1 MKRFLLLSLG
11 LIVLM
16 FVSVCMIG
24 PGIVG
29 ALMICSPALVPVS
42 SMAATTRFSQKIL
55 PRKIRFSR
63 WLDRLERLVSWAA
76 LLITLGF
83 IWETLL
89 LMGMNRTNPEDFQQ
103 IFIVTLILTG
113 AAVLVQMGMNLLLFV
128 LSRHSAYGYT
138 IITHVVLCVLTGLS
152 YFYFSSMAAAC

>member
-42 SMAATTRFSQKIL
+42 SMAATARFSQKIL
-55 PRKIRFSR
+55 PREIRFSL
-63 WLDRLERLVSWAA
+63 WLDLLERLVSWAA

-83 IWETLL
+83 ILETLL
-89 LMGMNRTNPEDFQQ
+89 IGMNRTNPEDFQQ
-103 IFIVTLILTG
+103 IFNATLILTG
-113 AAVLVQMGMNLLLFV
+113 AAVLVQMGMNVMLFV

>member
-16 FVSVCMIG
+16 FVSVVLVG
-24 PGIVG
+24 PGILG
-29 ALMICSPALVPVS
+29 ALMICAPALVPVS

-63 WLDRLERLVSWAA
+63 WLDRLERLVSWVT

-83 IWETLL
+83 ILETLL
-89 LMGMNRTNPEDFQQ
+89 IGMNRTNPEDFQQ
-103 IFIVTLILTG
+103 IFNATLILTG
-113 AAVLVQMGMNLLLFV
+113 AAVLVQMGMNVLLFV
-128 LSRHSAYGYT
+128 LSRHSSYGYT

-152 YFYFSSMAAAC
+152 YFYFSSIIAAC

>member
-42 SMAATTRFSQKIL
+42 SMAATARFSQKIL

-83 IWETLL
+83 ILETLL
-89 LMGMNRTNPEDFQQ
+89 IGMNRTNPEDFQQ
-103 IFIVTLILTG
+103 IFNATLILTG
-113 AAVLVQMGMNLLLFV
+113 AAVLVQMGMNVLLFV
-128 LSRHSAYGYT
+128 RSRHSSYGYT

-152 YFYFSSMAAAC
+152 YFYFSSMASAC

>member
-29 ALMICSPALVPVS
+29 ALMICAPALVPVS
-42 SMAATTRFSQKIL
+42 SMAATARFSQKIL
-55 PRKIRFSR
+55 PREIRFSR
-63 WLDRLERLVSWAA
+63 WLDRLERLVSWVT

-83 IWETLL
+83 ILETLL
-89 LMGMNRTNPEDFQQ
+89 IGMNRTNPEDFQQ
-103 IFIVTLILTG
+103 IFNATLILTG
-113 AAVLVQMGMNLLLFV
+113 AAVLVQMGMNVLLFV
-128 LSRHSAYGYT
+128 RSRHSSYGYT
-138 IITHVVLCVLTGLS
+138 ILTHVVLCVLTGLS

>member
-29 ALMICSPALVPVS
+29 ALMICAPALVPVS
-42 SMAATTRFSQKIL
+42 SMAATARFSQKIL
-55 PRKIRFSR
+55 PREIRFSKG
-63 WLDRLERLVSWAA
+63 LDRLERLVSWVT

-83 IWETLL
+83 ILETLL
-89 LMGMNRTNPEDFQQ
+89 IGMNRTNPEDFQQ
-103 IFIVTLILTG
+103 IFNATLILTG
-113 AAVLVQMGMNLLLFV
+113 TAVLVQMGMNVLLFIR
-128 LSRHSAYGYT
+128 SRHSSYGYT

>member
-42 SMAATTRFSQKIL
+42 SMAATARFSQKIL

-83 IWETLL
+83 ILETLL
-89 LMGMNRTNPEDFQQ
+89 IGMNRTNPEDFQQ
-103 IFIVTLILTG
+103 IFNATLILTG
-113 AAVLVQMGMNLLLFV
+113 AAVLVQMGMNVLLFV
-128 LSRHSAYGYT
+128 RSRHSAYGYT

>member
-16 FVSVCMIG
+16 FVSVCMVG
-24 PGIVG
+24 PGILG
-29 ALMICSPALVPVS
+29 ALMICAPALVPVS
-42 SMAATTRFSQKIL
+42 SMAATARFSQKIL
-55 PRKIRFSR
+55 PLEIRFSR

-83 IWETLL
+83 ILETLL
-89 LMGMNRTNPEDFQQ
+89 IGMNKTNPEDFQQ
-103 IFIVTLILTG
+103 IFNATLILTG
-113 AAVLVQMGMNLLLFV
+113 AAVLVQMGMNVLLFV
-128 LSRHSAYGYT
+128 LSRHSSYGYT

-152 YFYFSSMAAAC
+152 YFYFSAIIAAC

>member
-29 ALMICSPALVPVS
+29 ALMIGVPALVPVS
-42 SMAATTRFSQKIL
+42 SMAATARFSQKIL

-83 IWETLL
+83 ILETLL
-89 LMGMNRTNPEDFQQ
+89 IGMNRTNPEDFQQ
-103 IFIVTLILTG
+103 IFNATLILTG
-113 AAVLVQMGMNLLLFV
+113 AAVLVQMEMNVLLFV
-128 LSRHSAYGYT
+128 LSRHSSYGYT

>member
-16 FVSVCMIG
+16 FVSVCLVG

-29 ALMICSPALVPVS
+29 ALMIGAPALVPVS
-42 SMAATTRFSQKIL
+42 SMAATARFSQKIL

-83 IWETLL
+83 ILETLL
-89 LMGMNRTNPEDFQQ
+89 IGMNRTNPEDFQQ
-103 IFIVTLILTG
+103 IFNATLILTG
-113 AAVLVQMGMNLLLFV
+113 AAVLVQMGMNVLLFV
-128 LSRHSAYGYT
+128 LSRHSSYGYT

>member
-29 ALMICSPALVPVS
+29 ALMICAPALVPVS
-42 SMAATTRFSQKIL
+42 SMAATARFSQKIL

-63 WLDRLERLVSWAA
+63 WLDRLERLVSWVT

-83 IWETLL
+83 ILETLL
-89 LMGMNRTNPEDFQQ
+89 IGMNRTNPEDFQQ
-103 IFIVTLILTG
+103 IFNATLILTG
-113 AAVLVQMGMNLLLFV
+113 AAVLVQMGMNVLLFV

>member
-16 FVSVCMIG
+16 FVSVCLVE

-29 ALMICSPALVPVS
+29 ALMICAPALVPVS
-42 SMAATTRFSQKIL
+42 SMAATSLFSQKIL

-83 IWETLL
+83 ILEILL
-89 LMGMNRTNPEDFQQ
+89 IGMNRTNPEDFQQ
-103 IFIVTLILTG
+103 IFNATLILTG
-113 AAVLVQMGMNLLLFV
+113 AAVLVQMGMNVLLFV
-128 LSRHSAYGYT
+128 RSRHSSYGYT

-152 YFYFSSMAAAC
+152 YFYFSSMASAC